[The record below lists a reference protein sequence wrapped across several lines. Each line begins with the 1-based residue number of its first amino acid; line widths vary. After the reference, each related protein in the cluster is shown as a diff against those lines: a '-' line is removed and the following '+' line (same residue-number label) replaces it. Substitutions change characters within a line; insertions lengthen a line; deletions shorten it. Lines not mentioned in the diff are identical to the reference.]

1 MHCYLFIYFEKNNVY
16 NISGLLDFR
25 KSGDQDGFVGDFSA
39 KTKVTTE
46 VYQLKIRTKP
56 GKALFE
62 VSITHDLTKN
72 IFHIK
77 VRSDHS
83 ITNRNIDL

>member
-1 MHCYLFIYFEKNNVY
+1 M
-16 NISGLLDFR
+16 LDFR

-46 VYQLKIRTKP
+46 VYQVKVRTVP

-72 IFHIK
+72 TFHTK
-77 VRSDHS
+77 VSSDRY
-83 ITNRNIDL
+83 TFDNMKQ